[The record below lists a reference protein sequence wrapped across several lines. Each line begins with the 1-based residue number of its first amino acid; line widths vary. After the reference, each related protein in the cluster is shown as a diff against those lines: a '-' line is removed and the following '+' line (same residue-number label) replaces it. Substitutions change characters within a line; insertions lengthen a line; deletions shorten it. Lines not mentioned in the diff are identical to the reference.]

1 MNLAEDSLETSSLVF
16 SEKQWK
22 NIKYVWMS
30 SAAVVIGALR
40 VGALTAAYQSSN
52 SQELTNHSLYDQL
65 YQKSIETFAKL
76 LVL

>member
-1 MNLAEDSLETSSLVF
+1 
-16 SEKQWK
+16 
-22 NIKYVWMS
+22 MS